1 MVSLD
6 RYRECPEGHF
16 TEMGGDE
23 GLSNFIM
30 ETPNLHYGMPGG
42 HRLTSSQTASG
53 SYRYLIKVCLV
64 DWEVP
69 GGARRALV
77 FINIRS

>member
-1 MVSLD
+1 MFETELLMVPLD

-30 ETPNLHYGMPGG
+30 DTPNLH
-42 HRLTSSQTASG
+42 
-53 SYRYLIKVCLV
+53 
-64 DWEVP
+64 
-69 GGARRALV
+69 
-77 FINIRS
+77 